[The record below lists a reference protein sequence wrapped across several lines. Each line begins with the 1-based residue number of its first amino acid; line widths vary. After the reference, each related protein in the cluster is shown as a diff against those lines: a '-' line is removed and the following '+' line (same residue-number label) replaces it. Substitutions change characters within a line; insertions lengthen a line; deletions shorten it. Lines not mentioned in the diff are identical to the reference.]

1 MYSMSRTAIPL
12 DGESLITSDLIQRA
26 SPSAELNAQESVEL
40 REAVAQLL
48 VILELARSGFQE
60 GGRTEGVVSRLAG
73 ELHLLRRAS
82 TAAIWQKLIVAAQ
95 THPVMEF
102 LQQDPLTNW
111 SFTKPR
117 GYTGDA
123 GLLDI
128 YYKHPSMDHLLTDCT
143 PLGRDIYDYTSD
155 VPACAAGRER
165 CEILA
170 RFVDETAERTEEPA
184 EILAVAAGHLRE
196 AGICRSLPAGRLR
209 RWVALDQDPISVG
222 TMTRDLSGTVV
233 SPMNG
238 SVLGLL
244 RRSYKLGTFDL
255 VYASGLYD
263 YLQEKTAVKLMQR
276 LVELLRP
283 GGMVLFANFS
293 DEITSD
299 GYMETFMD
307 WPLILRS
314 ADDMW
319 KIIDAGVDRSAYE
332 TEVWYG
338 GNRNIVYSTLRK
350 K

>member
-1 MYSMSRTAIPL
+1 MSRVAASI
-12 DGESLITSDLIQRA
+12 DGESLITGDLVRRSRA
-26 SPSAELNAQESVEL
+26 PEEIRSQDSVEL
-40 REAVAQLL
+40 REALAQLL
-48 VILELARSGFQE
+48 VVLELARSGFLDE
-60 GGRTEGVVSRLAG
+60 GRTSEIVARLAG
-73 ELHLLRRAS
+73 ELHMLRRNS
-82 TAAIWQKLIVAAQ
+82 IAAIWQTLIAAAQ
-95 THPVMEF
+95 AHPVMEF
-102 LQQDPLTNW
+102 LKQDPLTNW

-117 GYTGDA
+117 GYSGDA

-128 YYKHPSMDHLLTDCT
+128 YYKHPSMDHLLTGCT
-143 PLGRDIYDYTSD
+143 DLGREIYDYTSD

-170 RFVDETAERTEEPA
+170 RFVDETAERTEGPA

-196 AGICRSLPAGRLR
+196 AGICHGLSAGRIR
-209 RWVALDQDPISVG
+209 RWVALDQDPISIG
-222 TMTRDLSGTVV
+222 TMTRDLGGTVV

-263 YLQEKTAVKLMQR
+263 YLQEKTAVKLLQR
-276 LVELLRP
+276 LVDMLRP

-314 ADDMW
+314 ANDMW
-319 KIIDAGVDRSAYE
+319 RIIDASVDRNVYE

-338 GNRNIVYSTLRK
+338 ENRNIVYGTLRK

>member
-1 MYSMSRTAIPL
+1 MVKSNASI
-12 DGESLITSDLIQRA
+12 DGRSLITPDLVRMARA
-26 SPSAELNAQESVEL
+26 QGEREGEEVIGL
-40 REAVAQLL
+40 REALAQLL
-48 VILELARSGFQE
+48 LVLELAHSGFLE
-60 GGRTEGVVSRLAG
+60 GGRPREIVDRLAR
-73 ELHLLRRAS
+73 ELYLLRRTS
-82 TAAIWQKLIVAAQ
+82 TPAIWQQLIVVAQ
-95 THPVMEF
+95 AHSLMEF

-117 GYTGDA
+117 GYSGDA

-128 YYKHPSMDHLLTDCT
+128 YYKHPSMNHLLTECT
-143 PLGRDIYDYTSD
+143 PLGREIYDYTSD

-165 CEILA
+165 CRILA
-170 RFVDETAERTEEPA
+170 RFVDETADRMGGEA
-184 EILAVAAGHLRE
+184 QILAVAAGHLRE
-196 AGICRSLPAGRLR
+196 ADICQGLRAGRIA

-222 TMTRDLSGTVV
+222 TMARDLPGTAV
-233 SPMNG
+233 SPMSG

-263 YLQEKTAVKLMQR
+263 YLPEKTAVKLLQR
-276 LVELLRP
+276 LAEMLRP
-283 GGMVLFANFS
+283 EGVLLFANFS

-314 ADDMW
+314 AGDMA
-319 KIIDAGVDRSAYE
+319 KLIEASVDRNDFE

-338 GNRNIVYSTLRK
+338 DNRNIVYGTLRK